1 MNRLPHLGVTPKDIT
16 YYLELPYNI
25 IIRKDPYGDYFAKVE
40 ELEGCMT
47 QGETYEDAFKN
58 IREAMELWLEDAL
71 EDNAEIPEPVP
82 DEEEFSG
89 KFVMRLPKTLHRKF
103 ARNASK
109 ENVSL
114 NQYAV
119 FLLSERNI
127 RNHP

>member
-1 MNRLPHLGVTPKDIT
+1 MKKKDLA
-16 YYLELPYNI
+16 YYMELPYNI
-25 IIRKDPYGDYFAKVE
+25 IIRKDPYGGYFAKIE

-47 QGETYEDAFKN
+47 QGETYEEALKN
-58 IREAMELWLEDAL
+58 IREAMELWLENAL
-71 EDNAEIPEPVP
+71 EDCDIIPEPVA

-89 KFVMRLPKTLHRKF
+89 KFVLRLPKTLHRKL

-114 NQYAV
+114 NQYVV

-127 RNHP
+127 QVQH